1 MTATFSGWQSGLS
14 SPGKFL
20 PSYAAAFWGF
30 PLKTLTIR
38 FSAMAGDPNFSPS
51 ARSNWVSTCLLAAR
65 HRPGTCPSRGNGQLF
80 TRVSSPPT
88 SDLVCSRSPWK
99 FTGHESST
107 GRCATYFFPID
118 RGASILDSSRAAQL
132 FLSKMQ
138 EMCPGTPRFKSYSR
152 KETPEGAPE
161 KRWRM
166 TAKISLGQSGHISS
180 RGGPASP

>member
-1 MTATFSGWQSGLS
+1 MAAYDGNFFWLAEW
-14 SPGKFL
+14 PLLPRKIFAVIRRHFL
-20 PSYAAAFWGF
+20 GF

-132 FLSKMQ
+132 FLSKNARNVPGNPTVQ
-138 EMCPGTPRFKSYSR
+138 ELFEERD
-152 KETPEGAPE
+152 
-161 KRWRM
+161 
-166 TAKISLGQSGHISS
+166 S
-180 RGGPASP
+180 RGSP